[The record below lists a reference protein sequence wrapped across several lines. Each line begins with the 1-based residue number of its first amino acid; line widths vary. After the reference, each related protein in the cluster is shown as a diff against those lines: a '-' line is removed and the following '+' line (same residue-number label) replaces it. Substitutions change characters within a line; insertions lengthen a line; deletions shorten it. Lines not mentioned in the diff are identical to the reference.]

1 MSKTDN
7 IIKLYEPSSK
17 GNDSERDAYVQELQR
32 LLACYQL
39 ASSDDKNVVWAVLNK
54 YAPGIST
61 RYSPRHGAF
70 LVVWENHYEK

>member
-39 ASSDDKNVVWAVLNK
+39 ASSDDRNVVWAVLNK
-54 YAPGIST
+54 
-61 RYSPRHGAF
+61 
-70 LVVWENHYEK
+70 